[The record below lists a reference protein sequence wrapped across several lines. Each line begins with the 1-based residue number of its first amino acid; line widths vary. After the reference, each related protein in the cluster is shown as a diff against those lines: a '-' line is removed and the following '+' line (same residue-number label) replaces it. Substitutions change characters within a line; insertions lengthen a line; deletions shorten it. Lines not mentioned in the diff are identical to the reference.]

1 MVKRR
6 LLVTPEKSFSRV
18 DEWISQVIVKVRKM
32 EAGVQTISG
41 SLTVKGRSERGES
54 VSRYSKDKGK
64 IKKNFFFPFDKRE
77 IEIKAKRQ

>member
-1 MVKRR
+1 MVKWR
-6 LLVTPEKSFSRV
+6 LLVTPEKNFSRV
-18 DEWISQVIVKVRKM
+18 DEWISQVIVKVRKI

-64 IKKNFFFPFDKRE
+64 DLKIFFF
-77 IEIKAKRQ
+77 I